1 MTKTKTINRNEL
13 LKAVENI
20 DAKAVF
26 ASEESIA
33 AKIAEIQAEVGKQS
47 FDISTPEGRKICDAL
62 AYQVTRAKTAMDNK
76 GKELVEDAKRIVKMI
91 DPLRK
96 KARDELE
103 AYAIEVRRPY
113 TEFEAEEARIKAKL
127 EADFNAIGAL
137 VSGIH
142 SDSSI
147 EDIERAMEELA
158 TRFKMR
164 NEPWGDYE
172 SRAKEAIESAERT
185 LSMLLDGAK
194 FRKMQ
199 AEAAAIEAAKRQE
212 EIDREMVRQAEIR
225 ADEQKAAQ
233 AAAEVLAKQRA
244 QEAALKK
251 AEDDRLAAIAE
262 AERQKEAAAERERLV
277 AEEHARALEEAAEAK
292 RKAEQDAKDAIEK
305 ERLRVKAEQDA
316 IAEAERKRAADKEH
330 RRTIML
336 EAGRAMM
343 EAMPGLT
350 NEQLRGLF
358 SAIVEGKIP
367 HIRIQF

>member
-1 MTKTKTINRNEL
+1 MTTKKTINRNDM
-13 LKAVENI
+13 LKAVSDL
-20 DAKAVF
+20 DAKTVF
-26 ASEESIA
+26 ASEEAIA
-33 AKIAEIQAEVGKQS
+33 AKIAEIRAEVGGQS

-62 AYQVTRAKTAMDNK
+62 AYQVTRAKTAMDNE

-103 AYAIEVRRPY
+103 VFSSEVRLPL
-113 TEFEAEEARIKAKL
+113 TEFEAEEARIAAAL

-137 VSGIH
+137 VSGLP
-142 SDSSI
+142 SGASI
-147 EDIERAMEELA
+147 EEIEKAIAELE

-172 SRAKEAIESAERT
+172 SRALEAIEEKGKT

-199 AEAAAIEAAKRQE
+199 AEQEAIAEKKRQE
-212 EIDREMVRQAEIR
+212 ELEREMARQAAIR
-225 ADEQKAAQ
+225 ADEQRAEQ
-233 AAAEVLAKQRA
+233 AAADALAQQEA
-244 QEAALKK
+244 HEAALKK

-262 AERQKEAAAERERLV
+262 AERQKEEAAERERLA
-277 AEEHARALEEAAEAK
+277 AEAHARAIEAAEAAQQ
-292 RKAEQDAKDAIEK
+292 KAEQDAKGAIEN
-305 ERLRVKAEQDA
+305 ERKRVQEEQEA
-316 IAEAERKRAADKEH
+316 AAEAERQRAADKEH

-336 EAGRAMM
+336 EAGHAMM

>member
-1 MTKTKTINRNEL
+1 MTKAKTINRNEL
-13 LKAVENI
+13 LKAVEDI
-20 DAKAVF
+20 DAKTVF
-26 ASEESIA
+26 ASDEAIQ
-33 AKIAEIQAEVGKQS
+33 AKIAEIKKEVGEEA
-47 FDISTPEGRKICDAL
+47 FDVSTPEGRKRCDAL
-62 AYQVTRAKTAMDNK
+62 AYRVKRASTTLDDK
-76 GKELVEDAKRIVKMI
+76 GKELVAEAKRIVKEI
-91 DPLRK
+91 DPRRK
-96 KARDELE
+96 AARDALE
-103 AYAIEVRRPY
+103 VYSAEVRQPL
-113 TEFEAEEARIKAKL
+113 TDLEAEEARIAADL
-127 EADFNAIGAL
+127 ERDFNAIGAL

-147 EDIERAMEELA
+147 EDIEKAIEELA

-172 SRAKEAIESAERT
+172 GRAKEAIESAERT

-199 AEAAAIEAAKRQE
+199 AEMAAIEAAKRQE
-212 EIDREMVRQAEIR
+212 EIDREMARQAEIR

-233 AAAEVLAKQRA
+233 AAADALAKQRE
-244 QEAALKK
+244 QEEALRK
-251 AEDDRLAAIAE
+251 AEEARLHAIAE
-262 AERQKEAAAERERLV
+262 AERQRIAAEEEKRLAEAA
-277 AEEHARALEEAAEAK
+277 HARALAEAEAAKK
-292 RKAEQDAKDAIEK
+292 RAEQEAIEAIEN
-305 ERLRVKAEQDA
+305 ERRRAKQEQEV
-316 IAEAERKRAADKEH
+316 IAEAERRRAADKEH